1 MKIIVPVDG
10 SAFSLKAVEAACTLA
25 LSQPP
30 SEVVLLAV
38 VPNLFDLEDEGH
50 YVASK
55 LKRQAEGALALAKA
69 RAQEKGVTP
78 KSLLATGITVPDEI
92 VNVAKEEKA
101 DLVVIGSRGLGG
113 KTRSFL
119 GGTASKVVTYSPC
132 SVWVVKTT
140 PE

>member
-1 MKIIVPVDG
+1 MKILVPVDG

-50 YVASK
+50 YVADK
-55 LKRQAEGALALAKA
+55 LKRQAEAALAQAKA
-69 RAQEKGVTP
+69 TAQEKGVTP
-78 KSLLATGITVPDEI
+78 KSFLATGLSVPDEI
-92 VNVAKEEKA
+92 VDAAAREKA
-101 DLVVIGSRGLGG
+101 DLVVIGSRGLGA

-119 GGTASKVVTYSPC
+119 GSTASKVVTYAPC
-132 SVWVVKTT
+132 SVWVVKTS
-140 PE
+140 E